1 MDDNI
6 LVIGIAGGTG
16 SGKTT
21 LMNNLISRFEGMV
34 TVISHDNYYKRHD
47 DMTYEER
54 SQLNYDEPAAFD
66 TSLMVYHLEELR
78 RGHAIECPVYDF
90 TIHNRSEQTIHIV
103 PKKVIIVEGIL
114 IFENE
119 ELRNLMDIR
128 IFVDTDADIRLCRR
142 IKRDV
147 KQAGKNFGKRTEA
160 VSGHG
165 QAHARAVRG
174 AEQEVRQHRRP
185 RGRKKSGGAGHDRR
199 PHPAASGGNM
209 NYESLIF
216 DIDGT
221 LWDSRALVAEGYNI
235 QLNKEGLSRYCIT
248 AETLKP
254 LFGRVMTEIA
264 DVLFADFPEKE
275 RYALMARCMETENRH
290 LHENP
295 CHIGYPGVR
304 ETMEELAK
312 THRLFIVSNSQQ
324 GYPELCISKLGLTG
338 CITGH
343 LCFGD
348 TGTSKGKT
356 IRTLMEKYH
365 ITSCAYIGDTQ
376 GDYEATV
383 EAGVPFLWASYG
395 FGTPAGYAGKIDSF
409 EDLLKL

>member
-1 MDDNI
+1 
-6 LVIGIAGGTG
+6 
-16 SGKTT
+16 
-21 LMNNLISRFEGMV
+21 
-34 TVISHDNYYKRHD
+34 
-47 DMTYEER
+47 
-54 SQLNYDEPAAFD
+54 
-66 TSLMVYHLEELR
+66 
-78 RGHAIECPVYDF
+78 
-90 TIHNRSEQTIHIV
+90 
-103 PKKVIIVEGIL
+103 
-114 IFENE
+114 
-119 ELRNLMDIR
+119 
-128 IFVDTDADIRLCRR
+128 
-142 IKRDV
+142 
-147 KQAGKNFGKRTEA
+147 
-160 VSGHG
+160 
-165 QAHARAVRG
+165 
-174 AEQEVRQHRRP
+174 
-185 RGRKKSGGAGHDRR
+185 
-199 PHPAASGGNM
+199 M

-235 QLNKEGLSRYCIT
+235 QLKKEGLSRYCIT

-264 DVLFADFPEKE
+264 DVIFADFPEKE

-356 IRTLMEKYH
+356 IRALMEKYH
-365 ITSCAYIGDTQ
+365 ITPAPTS
-376 GDYEATV
+376 ATPR
-383 EAGVPFLWASYG
+383 GIMRPRWKRASPSSG
-395 FGTPAGYAGKIDSF
+395 QATASAPRRGMPGKSIP
-409 EDLLKL
+409 LRIC